1 MKKKIL
7 ILLLI
12 LCFTDLYAQREAG
25 IWYFGDKAGIDF
37 NSGAPVALTNGSL
50 DTREG
55 CATFSDK
62 DGNLLFYTDGSFV
75 WNRHHQIMPNGYG
88 LLGHKSSTQ
97 SAIIVPNP
105 SNPNSY
111 YIFTVDQP
119 RQDGDL
125 SPVNPDGKNDGLN
138 YTEVNMN
145 LNLNGGLG
153 DVNPAKKNI
162 HLLTYNPNNSKEA
175 EFKCSEKITA
185 VQHNDGIS
193 YWVITHFLDNFYAF
207 KITKSGVQNNPVISK
222 TSTLIPLGGYLN
234 NSQGYLKSS
243 PNGKKLAIAHAATKI
258 TNDRGPKGG
267 IIRNT
272 GKAFLYDFNNS
283 TGAVS
288 NQINLLTGENPY
300 GVDFS
305 SKSKKL
311 YLTSNNFD
319 SESNIIGST
328 LYQFDLESTNI
339 AASKTQFSPN
349 TYTAGALQLAI
360 DEKIYFAGIDP
371 NTLNNR
377 DRLSVINN
385 PEADAQSVTFSEF
398 DLKGRTAQLGLPPFI
413 QSLFL
418 FNFKYEFTCFGDSTH
433 FSISTV
439 ETIDSVFWNFGDGTT
454 STNID
459 AYHIYGAP
467 GTYNVSVTK
476 TTNGETKDPIVKEVV
491 IYEKP
496 LMLST
501 PYQLIQCDSYDS
513 NPNDE
518 LSTFNLENSIAELT
532 LNKADDFNVYFYL
545 NDTDAKND
553 LYNENPLTLIYKNT
567 VPNQIL
573 TAKVMYKDSDCF
585 SLGKVE
591 LIANSSILLNVNDYA
606 GCDIG
611 DGTASFDFSSKE
623 NEIKSTLNLSST
635 VIIYFYDIEENA
647 INNVSSLGNDYISSE
662 KIIYFRAENNGFCYG
677 AGTFNLVVN
686 YFPPVELYENVLICE
701 SNFPTEINAGIPL
714 NIQQNY
720 SYNWSNG
727 ENTFQISVA
736 NEQQIS
742 VTITDKIFL
751 CEKVKTFDI
760 IKVNTPNIIDVD
772 ININNNTAIIIT
784 ENNFDN
790 LYVIDNPYN
799 NYQSENTFYN
809 VTPGLHTVYAKNKYD
824 CGITSKDI
832 FVLGFPKFFT
842 PNNDGINDLWEIK
855 GLNFEEFKYS
865 NILIFNRFGKHLA
878 TINPDS
884 GWDGIY
890 NGEFLP
896 SNDYWFSIDV
906 TDNENLTK
914 TYNGHFSL
922 LRL

>member
-1 MKKKIL
+1 MKKIYF
-7 ILLLI
+7 ILLLT
-12 LCFTDLYAQREAG
+12 LCFTSGYAQREAG
-25 IWYFGDKAGIDF
+25 IWYFGVNAGIDF
-37 NSGAPVALTNGSL
+37 NSGAPEALTNGNL
-50 DTREG
+50 ITEEG

-62 DGNLLFYTDGSFV
+62 DGHLLFYTDGTYV
-75 WNRHHQIMPNGYG
+75 WNRNHQIMPNGYG
-88 LLGHKSSTQ
+88 LLGDSSSTQ
-97 SAIIVPNP
+97 SAIIIPNP

-119 RQDGDL
+119 RQDGDGSL
-125 SPVNPDGKNDGLN
+125 PNPDGKNDGLN
-138 YTEVNMN
+138 YSEVNMY
-145 LNLNGGLG
+145 LQGGLG

-162 HLLTYNPNNSKEA
+162 HLITYNPSDSKEA
-175 EFKCSEKITA
+175 EFKCSEKISA

-193 YWVITHFLDNFYAF
+193 YWVITHFLDSFYSF
-207 KITKSGVQNNPVISK
+207 KITKAGVQNNPVVSK
-222 TSTLIPLGGYLN
+222 TNTLIPLGGYLN

-243 PNGKKLAIAHAATKI
+243 PNGKKLAISHAATKT
-258 TNDRGPKGG
+258 TNEKGPKGNTV
-267 IIRNT
+267 RNT
-272 GKAFLYDFNNS
+272 GKAFLYDFNNA

-288 NQINLLTGENPY
+288 NQLNLLSGENPY
-300 GVDFS
+300 GVEFS

-311 YLTSNNFD
+311 YVTSNNFD
-319 SESNIIGST
+319 SESNIAGSN
-328 LYQFDLESTNI
+328 LYQFDLESSNI
-339 AASKTQFSPN
+339 AASKTRLKQSN
-349 TYTAGALQLAI
+349 YSAGALQLAI
-360 DEKIYFAGIDP
+360 DEKIYIAGI
-371 NTLNNR
+371 NR
-377 DRLSVINN
+377 PSIPPDVRVHLSVINN
-385 PEADAQSVTFSEF
+385 PEADANNSTFSEF
-398 DLKGRTAQLGLPPFI
+398 SLAGKSAKLGLPPFI

-418 FNFKYEFTCFGDSTH
+418 FNFKYEFTCVGDATH
-433 FSISTV
+433 FFINTV
-439 ETIDSVFWNFGDGTT
+439 ETIDSVLWDFGDGTT
-454 STNID
+454 STDID

-467 GTYNVSVTK
+467 GTYNVSLTK

-491 IYEKP
+491 INEKP
-496 LMLST
+496 VILST
-501 PYQLIQCDSYDS
+501 AYQLIQCDSYDS

-518 LSTFNLENSIAELT
+518 LSTFNLENSIAALT

-553 LYNENPLTLIYKNT
+553 LYNENSLTLIYKNT

-573 TAKVMYKDSDCF
+573 TAKILYKDSDCF

-591 LIANSSILLNVNDYA
+591 LIANSSLLLNASDFI

-611 DGTASFDFSSKE
+611 DGTASFDFSTKE
-623 NEIKSTLNLSST
+623 NEIKSSLNLPST
-635 VIIYFYDIEENA
+635 VVIYFYDSEENA
-647 INNVSSLGNDYISSE
+647 ISDVSPLGNDYISSE
-662 KIIYFRAENNGFCYG
+662 KPIYFRAENNGLCYG
-677 AGTFNLVVN
+677 AGTFNLIVN
-686 YFPPVELYENVLICE
+686 YFPPVESDENVPVCE
-701 SNFPTEINAGIPL
+701 NSFPIEINAGIPL
-714 NIQQNY
+714 DIQQNY

-727 ENTFQISVA
+727 ENTYQISVA

-742 VTITDKIFL
+742 VIIKDKIFL
-751 CEKVKTFDI
+751 CEKVKTFNINKVYTPKI
-760 IKVNTPNIIDVD
+760 ID
-772 ININNNTAIIIT
+772 ININLNNNTVAIIT

-824 CGITSKDI
+824 CGITAKNI

-855 GLNFEEFKYS
+855 GLNFEEFRYS

-878 TINPDS
+878 TTNPDS

-896 SNDYWFSIDV
+896 SDDYWFSIDV
-906 TDNENLTK
+906 TDDRNLTK
-914 TYNGHFSL
+914 TYKAHFSL